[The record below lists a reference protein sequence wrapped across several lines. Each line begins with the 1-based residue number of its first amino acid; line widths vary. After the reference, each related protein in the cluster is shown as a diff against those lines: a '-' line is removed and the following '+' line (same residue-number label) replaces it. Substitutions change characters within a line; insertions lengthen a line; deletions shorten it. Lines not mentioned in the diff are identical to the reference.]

1 MEDAKIFKKKLAS
14 CIRELATIDPV
25 EKAGIL
31 GLQKRGDDMVFD
43 FFNRRI
49 HMVSPDFED
58 ASGQNITDALKFVF
72 CNYLLKCPDHVVKSQ
87 NRLVSFREFN
97 NAGPLFSRFTS
108 NTAQIIESS
117 FAGKISLLKQKC
129 RRLGGSVIDRS
140 GYDIGFRFR
149 ALHRIPIILYFNDA
163 EDSLPASAVFLFHD
177 NAESFLDLECMTII
191 TTYLTGQLIQNN

>member
-14 CIRELATIDPV
+14 CIRELAPVDPV

-31 GLQKRGDDMVFD
+31 GLQKRGDDIAFD

-49 HMVSPDFED
+49 HMRSTNFED
-58 ASGQNITDALKFVF
+58 VSGQNITDALKFVF
-72 CNYLLKCPDHVVKSQ
+72 CTYLLKCPDHVVKSR
-87 NRLVSFREFN
+87 NRLVSFREFK

-108 NTAQIIESS
+108 NTSKIIETS
-117 FAGKISLLKQKC
+117 FSGKTSLLEQKC
-129 RRLGGSVIDRS
+129 RRLGGNVIDIS

-163 EDSLPASAVFLFHD
+163 EDSMPASAVFLFHD
-177 NAESFLDLECMTII
+177 NAESFLDLECMTIM
-191 TTYLTGQLIQNN
+191 TTYLTGQLIQNT